1 MNMLLTWCA
10 PWLVALPLNQVRRI
24 AMAEQA
30 PRGGSGSAWLGQ
42 VAGLDNAGTLPAW
55 DVAGLLGVAGQLG
68 VAAPTVAGDDASAS
82 WVIIEQPLVAALRV
96 GRCLQVLTVAET
108 FAIPPLIGGPAGV
121 RGFATA
127 GLRTGLP
134 AQPDFGL
141 VLDVREWWAA
151 TTSGVASRGR
161 S

>member
-10 PWLVALPLNQVRRI
+10 PWLVAMPLHQVRRI
-24 AMAEQA
+24 AMVEQA

-55 DVAGLLGVAGQLG
+55 DVAGLLGVA
-68 VAAPTVAGDDASAS
+68 APIAAGDEAPGS
-82 WVIIEQPLVAALRV
+82 WVIIEQPLLAAVRV

-108 FAIPPLIGGPAGV
+108 FAIPPFIGGPAGV

-127 GLRTGLP
+127 GLRSGLP
-134 AQPDFGL
+134 VQPDFGL
-141 VLDVREWWAA
+141 VLDVREWWVA
-151 TTSGVASRGR
+151 TTLGGAACGSS
-161 S
+161 